1 MITVHFKHSIADKV
15 KNLFRRKAKRFPA
28 VAVFTGYSE
37 ARYTADG
44 LIVEWGNSTYFY
56 PLHTI
61 KRVKFGK

>member
-28 VAVFTGYSE
+28 VAVFTNFDE
-37 ARYTADG
+37 AEYTTKG
-44 LIVEWGNSTYFY
+44 LRVSWGPTTYYY

>member
-15 KNLFRRKAKRFPA
+15 KNLFRRKANRFPA
-28 VAVFTGYSE
+28 VCVFTGFSE
-37 ARYTADG
+37 AEYNEKG
-44 LIVEWGNSTYFY
+44 LRVTLGHTHYYY

>member
-15 KNLFRRKAKRFPA
+15 KNLFRSKAKRFPA
-28 VAVFTGYSE
+28 VVTFTGYRD
-37 ARYTADG
+37 AQYGLDG
-44 LIVEWGNSTYFY
+44 LMVAWGNSTYFY

>member
-28 VAVFTGYSE
+28 VVVFAGCDVAE
-37 ARYTADG
+37 YTTKG
-44 LIVEWGNSTYFY
+44 LRVTWGDTTYYY

>member
-28 VAVFTGYSE
+28 VVGFTGFDE
-37 ARYTADG
+37 AEYNEKG
-44 LIVEWGNSTYFY
+44 LRVTWGHTTYYY